1 MPVEIKLKPR
11 QLHPGGKQQAS
22 KSSISGTTGGKK
34 NRVTNGPL
42 AMIRAQQKQES
53 AEQTKRNRKIMVVLP
68 NGKCRFML
76 MSEYETR

>member
-42 AMIRAQQKQES
+42 AMIRQQQK
-53 AEQTKRNRKIMVVLP
+53 AEDAKKTAQNRRIMVVLP
-68 NGKCRFML
+68 NGKRRFML
-76 MSEYETR
+76 LSEYETR